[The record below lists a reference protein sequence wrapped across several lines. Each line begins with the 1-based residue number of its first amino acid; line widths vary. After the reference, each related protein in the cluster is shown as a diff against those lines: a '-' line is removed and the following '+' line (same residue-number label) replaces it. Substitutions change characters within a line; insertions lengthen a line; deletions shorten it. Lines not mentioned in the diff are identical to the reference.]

1 MPKGMK
7 QAGLECHRGWKSP
20 SGGRRKEEEECEE
33 HSWGFQHGP
42 ESGKE
47 KLF

>member
-1 MPKGMK
+1 MPKGLE
-7 QAGLECHRGWKSP
+7 QAGLESHRVWKGP
-20 SGGRRKEEEECEE
+20 SGGRRKEEEKCEE
-33 HSWGFQHGP
+33 HSRGFQHEP